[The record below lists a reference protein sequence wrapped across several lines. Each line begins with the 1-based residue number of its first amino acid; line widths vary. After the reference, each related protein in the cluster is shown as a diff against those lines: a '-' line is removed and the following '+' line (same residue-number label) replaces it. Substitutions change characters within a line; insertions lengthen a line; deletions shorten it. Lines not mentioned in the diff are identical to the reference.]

1 MCGND
6 FQEIPQLIH
15 LGGSPPL
22 VRERLRKLRG
32 ARCCHRITPAC
43 AGTTRTSIP
52 HARVLRDHPRLCGND
67 YSPPIVSKSIS
78 GSPPLVRERHWKSLL
93 GRRWIRITPACAG
106 TTQPVK
112 LRTQCLRDHP
122 RLCGNDSS
130 CFTFSCARL
139 GSPPLVRERLHSY
152 RNNFVLLRITPACA
166 GTTYIALAVS
176 FVIWDHPRLCGNDQ
190 RHTRDRHLAAGSP
203 PLVRERLS
211 LADAGI
217 SFDRITPACAGTT
230 RCKATPAACWRDHPR
245 LGGNDFL
252 FVHFFLLHLGS
263 PPFVGKR
270 PRLSKRTG
278 YYLRIT
284 PACGVTTR

>member
-6 FQEIPQLIH
+6 A
-15 LGGSPPL
+15 SP
-22 VRERLRKLRG
+22 G
-32 ARCCHRITPAC
+32 AVSSTP
-43 AGTTRTSIP
+43 P
-52 HARVLRDHPRLCGND
+52 
-67 YSPPIVSKSIS
+67 
-78 GSPPLVRERHWKSLL
+78 
-93 GRRWIRITPACAG
+93 
-106 TTQPVK
+106 
-112 LRTQCLRDHP
+112 
-122 RLCGNDSS
+122 
-130 CFTFSCARL
+130 

-245 LGGNDFL
+245 LCGNDFL

-263 PPFVGKR
+263 PPLVRER
-270 PRLSKRTG
+270 PRLSKSDRYCLG
-278 YYLRIT
+278 IT
-284 PACGVTTR
+284 PACAGTTS